1 MTKEEIKRTAT
12 EYMQIWNSGNENQLD
27 YLAGENLIVEYTH
40 FERPY
45 KGISGYKQMLRMT
58 YNFFP
63 DLKIEINR
71 IIADE
76 KDGIV
81 IVFWEYNGTHKNG
94 NLFGVESSGKKVTVN
109 GISILTVENGLVV
122 KESGIVDNLSLLMQ
136 LGVINNEK

>member
-12 EYMQIWNSGNENQLD
+12 EYMQIWNAGNENQLD

-45 KGISGYKQMLRMT
+45 NGISGYKQMLRMT

-94 NLFGVESSGKKVTVN
+94 NLFGVESSGKKVSVN